1 MRQVQLYIEDKRIDL
16 FDDESIEVKS
26 SIQDARDIS
35 KVFTD
40 YSQTFSIPASSTNNK
55 IFKHFYNH
63 NIDGGFDARVRHEA
77 KIYINTLLFKKGKI
91 FLEGVDM
98 KNNVAHTYRIKF
110 YGNTVS
116 LKDKFKDNKLSSL
129 DLSSFDYEFSHN
141 NVENIFLSTGKTVN
155 GDDSALIFPLITP
168 KKRLFYDSS
177 LSSTSN
183 QNFTGNLY
191 APNSFPT
198 DPDDLKLYA
207 LRGVNEGDLKPAIKI
222 YHIIKAIEDKF
233 DIVLIPND
241 NLGTK
246 DFLSIHNEAISNLY
260 MWISN
265 SSGSIID
272 NTDEDNYFYTG
283 IPTTFGTHAQ
293 SDQDFVW
300 LSENNGEFTIKGG
313 GKDGF
318 SNNTI
323 NSYRA
328 YDFDFKIHV
337 NPTPTYSNIN
347 WMVKL
352 VNKETGRYQVIKGV
366 GSKKALV
373 TIPYDLE
380 EDQVYYIEFSSE
392 AAMSETEIIFEARED
407 NGDFLFWWNQPSDFE
422 MYTTKF
428 GSNVGFATNQ
438 KNITIKNELPDMK
451 IIDFITGLFK
461 MFNLTAYV
469 IDDETDAEY
478 GTDLNGV
485 ANVIKITTL
494 DNYYADAIN
503 NQSKGTIDVTKYID
517 VSSNTVNTSLPFS
530 EIMFSYEENN
540 TVIKKNH
547 LDTFGESFG
556 DSSVSLAEEYPDT
569 DFFFGEIY
577 EVKLPFTILKYERI
591 EGTNIQWGYAAGG
604 DFQSKDGDF
613 SDSSNPVIPEGD
625 YSSENI
631 KPLLF
636 YGVRETTDTPF
647 LFGSVSGT
655 QAGRITSQYYRPS
668 NTNETVVVDG
678 GGAFTT
684 PPSYSL
690 TFDAEIDEFVLND
703 FGRSSNSLFNKFYKN
718 YIKSVFD
725 KNKRIFKFNAYLPP
739 SVLVNYKLN
748 DQLKVHDVVY
758 RINSITTNLTTGKTE
773 LELINLTSDEII

>member
-1 MRQVQLYIEDKRIDL
+1 MRQVQLYIEDKRVDL

-26 SIQDARDIS
+26 SIQDAKDIS

-40 YSQTFSIPASSTNNK
+40 YSQTFSIPASSQNNK

-63 NIDGGFDARVRHEA
+63 NIDSGFDGRVRHEA
-77 KIYINTLLFKKGKI
+77 KIFINTLLFKKGKV

-98 KNNVAHTYRIKF
+98 KNNVAHTYRITF

-129 DLSSFDYEFSHN
+129 DLSSFDFEFSHN
-141 NVENIFLSTGKTVN
+141 NISNIFLSTGKTVN
-155 GDDSALIFPLITP
+155 GDNSALIFPLITS
-168 KKRLFYDSS
+168 KKRLFYNPN

-183 QNFTGNLY
+183 QNFSGNLY
-191 APNSFPT
+191 TPASLPA
-198 DPDDLKLYA
+198 DQDDLKLYA
-207 LRGVNEGDLKPAIKI
+207 LRGVNESDLKPAIKI
-222 YHIIKAIEDKF
+222 YHIIKAIESKF
-233 DIVLIPND
+233 DLVLIPND
-241 NLGTK
+241 NAGTK
-246 DFLSIHNEAISNLY
+246 DFLSIQNEAISNLY
-260 MWISN
+260 LWISN
-265 SSGSIID
+265 SSGSMV
-272 NTDEDNYFYTG
+272 NNEGEDNYFYTG
-283 IPTTFGTHAQ
+283 IPTVFGNHAQ
-293 SDQDFVW
+293 SDEDFVW
-300 LSENNGEFTIKGG
+300 LSESNGEFTIKGG

-318 SNNTI
+318 SNNI
-323 NSYRA
+323 ENSYWA

-337 NPTPTYSNIN
+337 NPTPTYSHIN

-352 VNKETGRYQVIKGV
+352 VNKDTGRYQVIKGS

-373 TIPYDLE
+373 TIPFGLD

-407 NGDFLFWWNQPSDFE
+407 NGEILWWNQSSDFE

-428 GSNVGFATNQ
+428 GSNVDFDTNQ

-461 MFNLTAYV
+461 MFNLTAYL
-469 IDDETDAEY
+469 IDDETDSEY
-478 GTDLNGV
+478 GTDSNGNP
-485 ANVIKITTL
+485 NVVKITTL
-494 DNYYADAIN
+494 DDFYADAIN
-503 NQSKGTIDVTKYID
+503 NQSKGTIDITKYID
-517 VSSNTVNTSLPFS
+517 VSSNNINTSLPFS
-530 EIMFSYEENN
+530 EIIFSYEEND

-547 LDTFGESFG
+547 LDTFGKVFG
-556 DSSVSLAEEYPDT
+556 DSSLSIAEQYPDT
-569 DFFFGEIY
+569 DFFFGESY

-591 EGTNIQWGYAAGG
+591 EGTNLQWGYAAGG
-604 DFQSKDGDF
+604 DFDAKDGDF
-613 SDSSNPVIPEGD
+613 SDSSNPIMPEGD

-647 LFGSVSGT
+647 VFGSYSGT
-655 QAGRITSQYYRPS
+655 QADIVTSQYYRPS
-668 NTNETVVVDG
+668 NTNETAVVDG

-684 PPSYSL
+684 APSYAL

-718 YIKSVFD
+718 YISSVFD
-725 KNKRIFKFNAYLPP
+725 KDKRIFKFNAYLPP
-739 SVLVNYKLN
+739 SILISYKLN